1 MPEEKG
7 KREKEQ
13 EQKEFYEAYDWY
25 RDSVKD
31 GYIFIM
37 TTEEIDFCKVGDEK
51 IPKEKLFEKG
61 LEIRIFNEDREAK
74 WFRTGIRKHFAFRE
88 IQDDEKAE
96 KDNLLWWDESQ
107 YLDIDEKE
115 TKKSGRKGEVC
126 ATGGGIYRL
135 PLEVYTN
142 AKIRIRNYLEEDR
155 DTGELY
161 VKDWRMVGFGEWE
174 V

>member
-13 EQKEFYEAYDWY
+13 EQKEFHEAYDWY

-61 LEIRIFNEDREAK
+61 IKLHHSE
-74 WFRTGIRKHFAFRE
+74 GY
-88 IQDDEKAE
+88 Q
-96 KDNLLWWDESQ
+96 S
-107 YLDIDEKE
+107 
-115 TKKSGRKGEVC
+115 
-126 ATGGGIYRL
+126 
-135 PLEVYTN
+135 
-142 AKIRIRNYLEEDR
+142 
-155 DTGELY
+155 
-161 VKDWRMVGFGEWE
+161 GEWVLLDFNGLVVHLFIKDKRDFYDLDRVWADAME
-174 V
+174 I